1 MKTVTVISSEIK
13 ENSERRDTIDYLMN
27 RKFSKIMGDDHA
39 AFARA
44 TQ

>member
-13 ENSERRDTIDYLMN
+13 ENSEQRDTIDYLMN
-27 RKFSKIMGDDHA
+27 QKFSKIMGDDHN